1 MTRRGALAL
10 IVAVLVVCCLW
21 DQPASAQS
29 GGSQDRGRVQPP
41 RELLKAY
48 PFEQGR
54 LRSADGPRTDDSRSG
69 STRSGGGA
77 SSAAVPAP
85 EDPGGAGWLLPA
97 LVLSTASALL
107 VLVFARRRLGRRTAG
122 AQGPDPEPEVATP
135 DAVAPA
141 RRFER
146 PQTAPIPSDRGSR
159 STYAVVNQ
167 KGGVGKTTVSLVL
180 GVAAARRGSRV
191 LLVDLDPQASA
202 TTVLGANDH
211 RPTVADVM
219 RDPGTW
225 SLAAAIG
232 PTEWGIDLAP
242 SEWALREAD
251 TGRPARNEPI
261 LDPQLAA
268 LGDYELVLIDCPP
281 NLGALTFDALT
292 AASHALIVT
301 EPTFLALRALD
312 ELLNTL
318 EHVTA
323 ERNPS
328 LELAGVLLNR
338 VEGTAEHKRG
348 VAEVESSFGS
358 RVWEP
363 HIPKRAVLQDA
374 MRLGVPPQDLRS
386 HYADEITGLFDELV
400 DRLAVSRV
408 GS

>member
-1 MTRRGALAL
+1 MARGGVLAL
-10 IVAVLVVCCLW
+10 TAAVLVVCCLW

-29 GGSQDRGRVQPP
+29 AGSEEGGRVEAP

-54 LRSADGPRTDDSRSG
+54 LRSVDGSRS
-69 STRSGGGA
+69 SSARSGGGA
-77 SSAAVPAP
+77 SSAALTAP

-97 LVLSTASALL
+97 LVLSAAGALV
-107 VLVFARRRLGRRTAG
+107 VLGMARRRLGRRTAG
-122 AQGPDPEPEVATP
+122 AGGPDREPQVATP
-135 DAVAPA
+135 DTAPPA
-141 RRFER
+141 RRFGR
-146 PQTAPIPSDRGSR
+146 RQTAPLPSDRGSR

-180 GVAAARRGSRV
+180 GVAEARRGSRV

-219 RDPGTW
+219 RDPGTY
-225 SLAAAIG
+225 SLAEAIG

-251 TGRPARNEPI
+251 TGRPARGVPI
-261 LDPQLAA
+261 LDWQLAA

-318 EHVTA
+318 EQVTT

-328 LELAGVLLNR
+328 LELAGVVLNR
-338 VEGTAEHKRG
+338 VEATAEHKRG
-348 VAEVESSFGS
+348 VAEIEESFSS

-386 HYADEITGLFDELV
+386 HYADEITGLFDELANG
-400 DRLAVSRV
+400 LQVSRLEA
-408 GS
+408 

>member
-1 MTRRGALAL
+1 MARRGVLAL
-10 IVAVLVVCCLW
+10 TVAVLVVCCLW

-29 GGSQDRGRVQPP
+29 NGPQEREHVQPP

-54 LRSADGPRTDDSRSG
+54 LRSVDGPRSG
-69 STRSGGGA
+69 SARSGGGG
-77 SSAAVPAP
+77 SSAAVAAP
-85 EDPGGAGWLLPA
+85 EDPGGAGWLVPS
-97 LVLSTASALL
+97 LVLCTASALL
-107 VLVFARRRLGRRTAG
+107 VLVFARRRLGRRTAE
-122 AQGPDPEPEVATP
+122 AQGPDREPEL
-135 DAVAPA
+135 APA
-141 RRFER
+141 DAAPRARHFER
-146 PQTAPIPSDRGSR
+146 GKTAPLSSGQAS
-159 STYAVVNQ
+159 STFAVVNQ

-180 GVAAARRGSRV
+180 GVAQARRGSRV

-211 RPTVADVM
+211 RPTVADVI
-219 RDPGTW
+219 REPGRY
-225 SLAAAIG
+225 SLAEAIG

-251 TGRPARNEPI
+251 TGRPGRGVPI
-261 LDPQLAA
+261 LDSQLAA

-281 NLGALTFDALT
+281 NLGALTFEALT
-292 AASHALIVT
+292 AASRALIVT

-318 EHVTA
+318 EQVTA

-328 LELAGVLLNR
+328 LELAGVVLNR
-338 VEGTAEHKRG
+338 VEAIAEHKRG
-348 VAEVESSFGS
+348 VAEIEDSFGS
-358 RVWEP
+358 RVLEP

-386 HYADEITGLFDELV
+386 HYADEITGLFDELANG
-400 DRLAVSRV
+400 LHVSRLEA
-408 GS
+408 

>member
-1 MTRRGALAL
+1 MERRGVLAL
-10 IVAVLVVCCLW
+10 IVAVLVVWCSW

-29 GGSQDRGRVQPP
+29 GGSQESGRVQAP

-54 LRSADGPRTDDSRSG
+54 LRSVDGTRSG
-69 STRSGGGA
+69 SARAGA
-77 SSAAVPAP
+77 DAKSAAVPAP

-97 LVLSTASALL
+97 LVLFTASALL
-107 VLVFARRRLGRRTAG
+107 VLAFARRRLGRRTAR
-122 AQGPDPEPEVATP
+122 AQGPDPEPGLAPP
-135 DAVAPA
+135 DAAPPA
-141 RRFER
+141 RRFEHGK
-146 PQTAPIPSDRGSR
+146 TAPLASGQAA
-159 STYAVVNQ
+159 STFAVVNQ

-180 GVAAARRGSRV
+180 GVAEARRGSRV

-211 RPTVADVM
+211 RPTVADVI
-219 RDPGTW
+219 RDPGRY
-225 SLAAAIG
+225 SLAEAIG

-251 TGRPARNEPI
+251 TGRPARGVPI
-261 LDPQLAA
+261 LGSQLAA
-268 LGDYELVLIDCPP
+268 LGNYELVLIDCPP

-318 EHVTA
+318 EQVTA

-328 LELAGVLLNR
+328 LELAGVALNR
-338 VEGTAEHKRG
+338 VEATAEHKRG
-348 VAEVESSFGS
+348 VAEIEESFGS

-386 HYADEITGLFDELV
+386 HYADEISGLFDELA

>member
-1 MTRRGALAL
+1 MARRACLAQ
-10 IVAVLVVCCLW
+10 IVAVVVVCW
-21 DQPASAQS
+21 VWSQPASAQS
-29 GGSQDRGRVQPP
+29 GASQERERVQPP
-41 RELLKAY
+41 RELLREY

-54 LRSADGPRTDDSRSG
+54 LRSGDDSQSG
-69 STRSGGGA
+69 RDRSGGAAG
-77 SSAAVPAP
+77 SAAVPAP
-85 EDPGGAGWLLPA
+85 EDPGGAGWVLPA
-97 LVLSTASALL
+97 LALSAATVLLALGA
-107 VLVFARRRLGRRTAG
+107 ARWRFGRRAPE
-122 AQGPDPEPEVATP
+122 AQGQAAEPEPSPP
-135 DAVAPA
+135 DGAPRA

-146 PQTAPIPSDRGSR
+146 RKAAPLASGREPR

-180 GVAAARRGSRV
+180 GVAEARRGTRV

-202 TTVLGANDH
+202 TTVLGGTDH
-211 RPTVADVM
+211 RLTVADVM
-219 RDPGTW
+219 RNPGKS
-225 SLAAAIG
+225 SLAEAIA

-251 TGRPARNEPI
+251 TGRPARGKPI
-261 LDPQLAA
+261 LGPQLAA
-268 LGDYELVLIDCPP
+268 LEDYELVLIDCPP

-318 EHVTA
+318 EQVTA
-323 ERNPS
+323 EHNPS
-328 LELAGVLLNR
+328 LELAGVVLNR
-338 VEGTAEHKRG
+338 VEGIAEHKRG
-348 VAEVESSFGS
+348 VAEIESSFGS

-386 HYADEITGLFDELV
+386 HYADEITGVFDGLA
-400 DRLAVSRV
+400 DGFAVSRP
-408 GS
+408 GA

>member
-1 MTRRGALAL
+1 MARRGVLAL
-10 IVAVLVVCCLW
+10 IVAVLVLCCLW
-21 DQPASAQS
+21 VQPASAQS
-29 GGSQDRGRVQPP
+29 AGSQERGRVQPP

-54 LRSADGPRTDDSRSG
+54 LRSADGSQSG
-69 STRSGGGA
+69 STRSGGGPR
-77 SSAAVPAP
+77 SAAVPAP
-85 EDPGGAGWLLPA
+85 DDPGGAGWLLPA

-107 VLVFARRRLGRRTAG
+107 VLAFARRRLGRRTAG
-122 AQGPDPEPEVATP
+122 AQGPDPEPELAP
-135 DAVAPA
+135 ADAAPGA

-146 PQTAPIPSDRGSR
+146 GETAPLASR
-159 STYAVVNQ
+159 QASTTTYAVVNQ

-180 GVAAARRGSRV
+180 GVAEARRGSRV

-211 RPTVADVM
+211 HPTVADVI
-219 RDPGTW
+219 RDPGRY
-225 SLAAAIG
+225 SLAEAIR

-251 TGRPARNEPI
+251 TGRPARGVPI
-261 LDPQLAA
+261 LDWQLAA

-318 EHVTA
+318 EQVTA

-328 LELAGVLLNR
+328 LEMAGVVLNR
-338 VEGTAEHKRG
+338 VEATAEHKRG
-348 VAEVESSFGS
+348 VAEIEESFGS

-386 HYADEITGLFDELV
+386 HYADEITGLFDELA

>member
-10 IVAVLVVCCLW
+10 IVALLVVCCLW

-29 GGSQDRGRVQPP
+29 GGSQERGRVEPP

-54 LRSADGPRTDDSRSG
+54 LRSVDGSRS
-69 STRSGGGA
+69 SSARSGGGA
-77 SSAAVPAP
+77 SSAAVAAP
-85 EDPGGAGWLLPA
+85 EDPGGAGWLVPA
-97 LVLSTASALL
+97 LVLCTASALL

-122 AQGPDPEPEVATP
+122 AQGPDREPEVATP
-135 DAVAPA
+135 DAAPPA
-141 RRFER
+141 WRFER
-146 PQTAPIPSDRGSR
+146 GKTAPLASGQAA
-159 STYAVVNQ
+159 STFAVVNQ

-180 GVAAARRGSRV
+180 GVAEARRGSRV

-211 RPTVADVM
+211 RPTVADVI
-219 RDPGTW
+219 RDPGRY
-225 SLAAAIG
+225 SLAEAIR
-232 PTEWGIDLAP
+232 PTEWGLDLAP

-251 TGRPARNEPI
+251 TGRPARGVPI
-261 LDPQLAA
+261 LDSQLAA

-328 LELAGVLLNR
+328 LELAGVVLNR
-338 VEGTAEHKRG
+338 VEATAEHKRG
-348 VAEVESSFGS
+348 VAEIEESFGS

-386 HYADEITGLFDELV
+386 HYADEITGLFDELANG
-400 DRLAVSRV
+400 LHVSRLEA
-408 GS
+408 

>member
-1 MTRRGALAL
+1 MKT
-10 IVAVLVVCCLW
+10 VAII
-21 DQPASAQS
+21 S
-29 GGSQDRGRVQPP
+29 
-41 RELLKAY
+41 
-48 PFEQGR
+48 
-54 LRSADGPRTDDSRSG
+54 
-69 STRSGGGA
+69 
-77 SSAAVPAP
+77 
-85 EDPGGAGWLLPA
+85 
-97 LVLSTASALL
+97 
-107 VLVFARRRLGRRTAG
+107 
-122 AQGPDPEPEVATP
+122 
-135 DAVAPA
+135 
-141 RRFER
+141 
-146 PQTAPIPSDRGSR
+146 
-159 STYAVVNQ
+159 Q
-167 KGGVGKTTVSLVL
+167 KGGAGKTTVAIHLA
-180 GVAAARRGSRV
+180 VAAEQRGLRTAV
-191 LLVDLDPQASA
+191 FDLDPQASA

-251 TGRPARNEPI
+251 TGRPGRGVPI
-261 LDPQLAA
+261 LDSQLAA

-318 EHVTA
+318 EQVTA
-323 ERNPS
+323 ERNRS
-328 LELAGVLLNR
+328 RELASVVLNR
-338 VEGTAEHKRG
+338 VEATAEHKRG
-348 VAEVESSFGS
+348 IAEIEESFGS

-386 HYADEITGLFDELV
+386 HYADEIAGLFDELA

>member
-1 MTRRGALAL
+1 MERRGVLAL
-10 IVAVLVVCCLW
+10 IVAVLVVWCSW

-29 GGSQDRGRVQPP
+29 GGSQERGRVQAP

-54 LRSADGPRTDDSRSG
+54 LRSVDGTRSG
-69 STRSGGGA
+69 SARAGGGA

-107 VLVFARRRLGRRTAG
+107 VLAFARRRFGRRTAR
-122 AQGPDPEPEVATP
+122 AQGPDPEPGLAP
-135 DAVAPA
+135 ADAAPPA
-141 RRFER
+141 RRFEHGK
-146 PQTAPIPSDRGSR
+146 TAPLASGQAA
-159 STYAVVNQ
+159 STFAVVNQ

-180 GVAAARRGSRV
+180 GVAEARRGSRV

-211 RPTVADVM
+211 RPTVADVI
-219 RDPGTW
+219 RDPGRY
-225 SLAAAIG
+225 SLAEAIA

-251 TGRPARNEPI
+251 TGRPAGGLPI
-261 LDPQLAA
+261 LDSQLAA

-292 AASHALIVT
+292 AASRALIVT

-328 LELAGVLLNR
+328 LELAGVVLNR
-338 VEGTAEHKRG
+338 VEATAEHKRG
-348 VAEVESSFGS
+348 LAEIDESFGS
-358 RVWEP
+358 GVWEP

-386 HYADEITGLFDELV
+386 HYADEITGLFDELA

-408 GS
+408 RS